1 MRPVNLIP
9 PDQRRGASAPTRT
22 GSLSYVVVGA
32 MVLVLLGV
40 TATVIFGKSVNDNK
54 AEVAT
59 LEGRA
64 AEASARAESLSTYT
78 SFQQIHDARVATV
91 SQLATS
97 RFDWQRVLE
106 ELSKVLPQHVWLTNL
121 TGTVT
126 PDIQVGDGDANS
138 AFRDSIPGPALELVG
153 CGRSHDDVARL
164 VAAMRDID
172 GVTRVTAE
180 DSAKAN
186 SNTSAG
192 GDSCQTKPS
201 IPQFHLI
208 AAFDGVTIDSAAAP
222 ADGATATTAATTET
236 TATTGNDG
244 GVGEVTTQAKQTQAE
259 VNKADAKTDQATDL
273 LPSGG

>member
-1 MRPVNLIP
+1 MRGSP
-9 PDQRRGASAPTRT
+9 PS
-22 GSLSYVVVGA
+22 
-32 MVLVLLGV
+32 
-40 TATVIFGKSVNDNK
+40 
-54 AEVAT
+54 
-59 LEGRA
+59 
-64 AEASARAESLSTYT
+64 
-78 SFQQIHDARVATV
+78 

-121 TGTVT
+121 TGTVA
-126 PDIQVGDGDANS
+126 PEIRLGDGDANS
-138 AFRDSIPGPALELVG
+138 AFRESIPGPALELVG
-153 CGRSHDDVARL
+153 CARSHDDVARL

-208 AAFDGVTIDSAAAP
+208 ACIRRGDDRFCDRAGGRS
-222 ADGATATTAATTET
+222 TATTATTTET